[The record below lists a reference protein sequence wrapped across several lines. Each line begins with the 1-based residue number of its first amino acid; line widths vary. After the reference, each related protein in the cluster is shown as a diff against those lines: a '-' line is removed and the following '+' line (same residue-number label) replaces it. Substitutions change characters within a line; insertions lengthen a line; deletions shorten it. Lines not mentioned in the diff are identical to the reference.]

1 MYVEEYEG
9 NSIYICKCLKCGSYT
24 KATAT
29 QLRRGE
35 KQSCG
40 CMQKELLSKA
50 RTTHGE
56 SRTRLYKIY
65 KGMKGRCGESKDEA
79 WMRNY
84 HDKGID
90 VCDEWK
96 NDYTVFRDWALAH
109 GYREDL
115 TLDRIDNDKGYSP
128 DNCRWV
134 TRDEQAS
141 NRSTCLYITI
151 DGVTHT
157 MAEWCRIN
165 NVNVD
170 AACKRI
176 EVYGWN
182 PERAVTEPTRT
193 YQKYGP
199 YSRKRRQ
206 DR

>member
-1 MYVEEYEG
+1 
-9 NSIYICKCLKCGSYT
+9 
-24 KATAT
+24 
-29 QLRRGE
+29 
-35 KQSCG
+35 
-40 CMQKELLSKA
+40 
-50 RTTHGE
+50 
-56 SRTRLYKIY
+56 
-65 KGMKGRCGESKDEA
+65 
-79 WMRNY
+79 MRNY
-84 HDKGID
+84 HNKGID

-115 TLDRIDNDKGYSP
+115 TLDRINNNKGYSP

-134 TRDEQAS
+134 TRKEQAS

-182 PERAVTEPTRT
+182 PERAVTEQTRT

-206 DR
+206 DRQAKEGEREPKKIEYNGESRTLGEWSKLTGIHPSVLYWRIHNWPLDKVFTTPVNHYKEKN